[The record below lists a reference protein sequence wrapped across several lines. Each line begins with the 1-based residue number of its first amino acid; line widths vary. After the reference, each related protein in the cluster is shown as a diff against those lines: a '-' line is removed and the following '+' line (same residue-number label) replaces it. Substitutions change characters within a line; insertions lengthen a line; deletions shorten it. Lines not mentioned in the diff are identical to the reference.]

1 MITNLSPGKEPWL
14 AVILSKIF
22 SGIGHIYAG
31 EVLKGWILI
40 AIGILLN
47 IATFWF
53 CYSPQGNTLIA
64 IGLLIG
70 LLIFVIWSWVDAHKS
85 AKKMNNPDFEELR
98 LRNKDPWLAA
108 FISSFIPGIGHVY
121 LRKWIFVTIFIAL
134 WIIGLFY
141 SRSNLLMVLA
151 LWVYH
156 FFVVYH
162 AYISAPSHRESSRKL
177 ILVVCGFLL
186 LSTTFLGAALIASR
200 IFLVEPRYTP
210 SSSME
215 PTLQIN
221 DRLLVDKISYHFRNP
236 AQSEMI
242 VFQTPSHPSVAAA
255 NNISLK
261 RLIGLPGD
269 RIAILNGK
277 VLVNGQAINE
287 PYIAEPVVYNLP
299 TNDPN
304 ACPNCFQ
311 PQEIAKVNDISSFT
325 VPPNH
330 YWVMGDN
337 RNNSLDSHI
346 WGFLPAEYIVGRVY
360 VRYWPVDNRVR
371 DLTIPSD
378 RP

>member
-1 MITNLSPGKEPWL
+1 MTTNLSPGKEPWL

-64 IGLLIG
+64 IGLLIS

-85 AKKMNNPDFEELR
+85 AKKTNNSDFEELR
-98 LRNKDPWLAA
+98 LRSKDAWLAA

-177 ILVVCGFLL
+177 ILVVCGCLL
-186 LSTTFLGAALIASR
+186 LSTTFLGTALIASR
-200 IFLVEPRYTP
+200 MFLVEARYMP

-221 DRLLVDKISYHFRNP
+221 DRLLIDKISYRLRNP
-236 AQSEMI
+236 IQSELI
-242 VFQTPSHPSVAAA
+242 VFQPPNNPFLKA
-255 NNISLK
+255 NNVLLK

-269 RIAILNGK
+269 RIAIRNGK
-277 VLVNGQAINE
+277 VLINGKALDE
-287 PYIAEPVVYNLP
+287 PYIAEPPAYTLP
-299 TNDPN
+299 FDDPN
-304 ACPNCFQ
+304 DCPSCFQ
-311 PQEIAKVNDISSFT
+311 PQDIVKVNSISSFT
-325 VPPNH
+325 VPANQ

-346 WGFLPAEYIVGRVY
+346 WGFLPAENIVGRVY